1 MTQSSPAPSASG
13 SQESKAARRR
23 VLIVDDHPIVRQGLK
38 RMIETEPD
46 MEVCG
51 EAATESQA
59 RRAIRE
65 LMPDIVIV
73 DLALQEGDGLELV
86 RDVHAHHPDVPM
98 LVLSMHDET
107 IYAERLL
114 AEGASG
120 YIMKQAAADQ
130 LLNALRAVLRG
141 ERYVSEQLAQTL
153 GVRDGD
159 GDNTDPVR
167 RLSNRELQVLNL
179 VGRGVSSRDIAAE
192 LGLSVK
198 TVESHR
204 QSIKRKLNLAT
215 NSQLLQYAMNW
226 FNWRRGS
233 SAPATPGT
241 NSTPA

>member
-1 MTQSSPAPSASG
+1 MNSLSTQTSG
-13 SQESKAARRR
+13 VVGAGVRRR

-38 RMIETEPD
+38 RMIEAEPD

-51 EAATESQA
+51 EAATEAQA

-65 LMPDIVIV
+65 LTPDIVIV

-114 AEGASG
+114 SEGASG

-130 LLNALRAVLRG
+130 LLNALRTVLRG
-141 ERYVSEQLAQTL
+141 ETYLSEALMGQLRSRA
-153 GVRDGD
+153 GHSVGES
-159 GDNTDPVR
+159 NPVE

-179 VGRGVSSRDIAAE
+179 VGRGVSSREIAAE

-215 NSQLLQYAMNW
+215 NSQLLQYAINW
-226 FNWRRGS
+226 FAGRRG
-233 SAPATPGT
+233 AV
-241 NSTPA
+241 

>member
-1 MTQSSPAPSASG
+1 MITSTAQGAPVD
-13 SQESKAARRR
+13 SKPTRRR

-51 EAATESQA
+51 EAATEAQA

-65 LMPDIVIV
+65 LTPDIVIV

-141 ERYVSEQLAQTL
+141 ERYLSEQLAQTL
-153 GVRDGD
+153 GVRDGGAD
-159 GDNTDPVR
+159 GDVVDPVR

-226 FNWRRGS
+226 FNWRRGGPTT
-233 SAPATPGT
+233 APG
-241 NSTPA
+241 

>member
-1 MTQSSPAPSASG
+1 MNSLGTQTSVSTG
-13 SQESKAARRR
+13 AAVRRR

-38 RMIETEPD
+38 RMIEAEPD

-51 EAATESQA
+51 EAATEAQA

-65 LMPDIVIV
+65 LTPDIVIV

-114 AEGASG
+114 SEGASG

-130 LLNALRAVLRG
+130 LLNALRTVLRG
-141 ERYVSEQLAQTL
+141 ETYLSETLMSQLRSRA
-153 GVRDGD
+153 GNSVGE
-159 GDNTDPVR
+159 GNPVE

-179 VGRGVSSRDIAAE
+179 VGRGVSSREIASE

-204 QSIKRKLNLAT
+204 QSIKRKLNLTT
-215 NSQLLQYAMNW
+215 NSQLLQYAINW
-226 FNWRRGS
+226 FAGRRG
-233 SAPATPGT
+233 AV
-241 NSTPA
+241 

>member
-1 MTQSSPAPSASG
+1 
-13 SQESKAARRR
+13 
-23 VLIVDDHPIVRQGLK
+23 
-38 RMIETEPD
+38 
-46 MEVCG
+46 
-51 EAATESQA
+51 
-59 RRAIRE
+59 
-65 LMPDIVIV
+65 
-73 DLALQEGDGLELV
+73 V

-141 ERYVSEQLAQTL
+141 ERYLSEQLAQTL
-153 GVRDGD
+153 GVRDGAAG
-159 GDNTDPVR
+159 GDAVDPVR

-226 FNWRRGS
+226 FNWRRS
-233 SAPATPGT
+233 DSPT
-241 NSTPA
+241 TPA

>member
-1 MTQSSPAPSASG
+1 MITSPAQGAPIDA
-13 SQESKAARRR
+13 KPARRR

-51 EAATESQA
+51 EAATEAQA

-141 ERYVSEQLAQTL
+141 DRYLSEQLAQTL
-153 GVRDGD
+153 GVRDGGAV
-159 GDNTDPVR
+159 GDAVDPVR

-226 FNWRRGS
+226 FNWRRGGTTT
-233 SAPATPGT
+233 APA
-241 NSTPA
+241 

>member
-1 MTQSSPAPSASG
+1 MSASTSPSSTTAAQAG
-13 SQESKAARRR
+13 ARRR

-38 RMIETEPD
+38 RMIETEAD

-51 EAATESQA
+51 EAATEAQA

-65 LMPDIVIV
+65 LHPDIVIV

-130 LLNALRAVLRG
+130 LLNALRTVLRG
-141 ERYVSEQLAQTL
+141 ETYLSEQLSQTL
-153 GVRDGD
+153 HSRAHSADPESH
-159 GDNTDPVR
+159 DPVR

-179 VGRGVSSRDIAAE
+179 VGRGVSSREIAAE

-204 QSIKRKLNLAT
+204 QSLKRKLNLAT

-226 FNWRRGS
+226 FAGRRQ
-233 SAPATPGT
+233 
-241 NSTPA
+241 STA

>member
-1 MTQSSPAPSASG
+1 
-13 SQESKAARRR
+13 
-23 VLIVDDHPIVRQGLK
+23 
-38 RMIETEPD
+38 
-46 MEVCG
+46 
-51 EAATESQA
+51 
-59 RRAIRE
+59 
-65 LMPDIVIV
+65 MPDIVIV
-73 DLALQEGDGLELV
+73 DLALQDGDGLELV

-141 ERYVSEQLAQTL
+141 ERYLSEQLAQTL
-153 GVRDGD
+153 GVRDG
-159 GDNTDPVR
+159 GRRCRRSGR

-204 QSIKRKLNLAT
+204 QSDQAQAEPRHQLAAAAVRDE
-215 NSQLLQYAMNW
+215 LV
-226 FNWRRGS
+226 RRSRRSPPPSG
-233 SAPATPGT
+233 G
-241 NSTPA
+241 

>member
-1 MTQSSPAPSASG
+1 MITSTAQGAPVD
-13 SQESKAARRR
+13 SKPTRRR

-51 EAATESQA
+51 EAATEAQA

-65 LMPDIVIV
+65 LAPDIVIV

-141 ERYVSEQLAQTL
+141 ERYLSEQLAQTL
-153 GVRDGD
+153 GVRDGGAE
-159 GDNTDPVR
+159 GDAVDPVR

-226 FNWRRGS
+226 FNWRRGGPTT
-233 SAPATPGT
+233 APA
-241 NSTPA
+241 

>member
-1 MTQSSPAPSASG
+1 MNNVSVQPLTVSG
-13 SQESKAARRR
+13 PVVRRR

-38 RMIETEPD
+38 RMIEAEAD

-51 EAATESQA
+51 EAATEVQA

-65 LMPDIVIV
+65 LTPDIVIV

-114 AEGASG
+114 SEGASG

-130 LLNALRAVLRG
+130 LLNALRTVLRG
-141 ERYVSEQLAQTL
+141 ETYLSETLQTQLRSRA
-153 GVRDGD
+153 GHAVNEG
-159 GDNTDPVR
+159 NPVE

-179 VGRGVSSRDIAAE
+179 VGRGVSSREIAAE

-204 QSIKRKLNLAT
+204 QSIKRKLNLTT
-215 NSQLLQYAMNW
+215 NSQLLQYAINW
-226 FNWRRGS
+226 FAGRRG
-233 SAPATPGT
+233 
-241 NSTPA
+241 NV

>member
-1 MTQSSPAPSASG
+1 MSTAAAVVPSR
-13 SQESKAARRR
+13 QR

-38 RMIETEPD
+38 RMIETESD
-46 MEVCG
+46 LTVCG
-51 EAATESQA
+51 EAESEAQA

-65 LMPDIVIV
+65 LNPDIVIV
-73 DLALQEGDGLELV
+73 DLSLEDGDGLELV
-86 RDVHAHHPDVPM
+86 RDVHAHHPEVPM

-130 LLNALRAVLRG
+130 LLRALRTVLSGETYLSDTLMEALRARG
-141 ERYVSEQLAQTL
+141 YGSGNEVA
-153 GVRDGD
+153 
-159 GDNTDPVR
+159 DPVA

-204 QSIKRKLNLAT
+204 QSTKRKLNFAT
-215 NSQLLQYAMNW
+215 NAQLLQFAMNW
-226 FNWRRGS
+226 FAGRKPN
-233 SAPATPGT
+233 
-241 NSTPA
+241 

>member
-1 MTQSSPAPSASG
+1 MSMPSAQG
-13 SQESKAARRR
+13 ASQENKGARRR

-51 EAATESQA
+51 EAATEAQA

-141 ERYVSEQLAQTL
+141 DEHGAHRDALLMGAALALELTGAAASPGEGVERASRAIADGTAARVLDALA
-153 GVRDGD
+153 GFGARMK
-159 GDNTDPVR
+159 
-167 RLSNRELQVLNL
+167 
-179 VGRGVSSRDIAAE
+179 A
-192 LGLSVK
+192 
-198 TVESHR
+198 
-204 QSIKRKLNLAT
+204 
-215 NSQLLQYAMNW
+215 
-226 FNWRRGS
+226 
-233 SAPATPGT
+233 
-241 NSTPA
+241 

>member
-1 MTQSSPAPSASG
+1 MITSSAQVTPIEFKPS
-13 SQESKAARRR
+13 RRR

-51 EAATESQA
+51 EAATEAQA

-65 LMPDIVIV
+65 LQPDIVIV

-98 LVLSMHDET
+98 LVLSMHDEA
-107 IYAERLL
+107 IYAERLI

-141 ERYVSEQLAQTL
+141 ERYLSERLAQTL
-153 GVRDGD
+153 GVRDGAAD
-159 GDNTDPVR
+159 GDAADPVR

-204 QSIKRKLNLAT
+204 QSIKRKLSLAT

-226 FNWRRGS
+226 FNWRRSGS
-233 SAPATPGT
+233 STASA
-241 NSTPA
+241 

>member
-1 MTQSSPAPSASG
+1 MNIVSAHGASLATA
-13 SQESKAARRR
+13 SVRRR

-38 RMIETEPD
+38 RMIESEPD
-46 MEVCG
+46 LEVCG

-59 RRAIRE
+59 RRAIRD
-65 LMPDIVIV
+65 LDPDIVIV

-114 AEGASG
+114 SEGASG

-141 ERYVSEQLAQTL
+141 ETYLSEALQHRLASRT
-153 GVRDGD
+153 G
-159 GDNTDPVR
+159 TPVGQSHPVE

-179 VGRGVSSRDIAAE
+179 VGRGVSSREIAAE

-198 TVESHR
+198 TIESHR
-204 QSIKRKLNLAT
+204 QSIKRKLSLAT
-215 NSQLLQYAMNW
+215 NSQLVQYAINW
-226 FNWRRGS
+226 FAGRRGS
-233 SAPATPGT
+233 A
-241 NSTPA
+241 

>member
-1 MTQSSPAPSASG
+1 LNSLSTQTASLASSSI
-13 SQESKAARRR
+13 RRR

-38 RMIETEPD
+38 RMIEAEAD
-46 MEVCG
+46 LEVCG

-65 LMPDIVIV
+65 LDPDIVIV

-114 AEGASG
+114 SEGASG

-130 LLNALRAVLRG
+130 LLNALRTVLRG
-141 ERYVSEQLAQTL
+141 ETYVSEALQQRL
-153 GVRDGD
+153 GSRTGTSI
-159 GDNTDPVR
+159 GEGHPVE

-179 VGRGVSSRDIAAE
+179 VGRGVSSREIAAE

-204 QSIKRKLNLAT
+204 QSIKRKLSLTT
-215 NSQLLQYAMNW
+215 NSQLVQYAVNW
-226 FNWRRGS
+226 FTGRRRG
-233 SAPATPGT
+233 A
-241 NSTPA
+241 

>member
-1 MTQSSPAPSASG
+1 MIMSPSQGAPGDSRP
-13 SQESKAARRR
+13 ARRR

-51 EAATESQA
+51 EAATEAQA

-65 LMPDIVIV
+65 LTPDIVIV

-141 ERYVSEQLAQTL
+141 ERYLSEQLAQTL
-153 GVRDGD
+153 GVRDGGAD
-159 GDNTDPVR
+159 GDVVDPVR

-215 NSQLLQYAMNW
+215 NSQLLQYAING
-226 FNWRRGS
+226 FNWRRSGAMT
-233 SAPATPGT
+233 APA
-241 NSTPA
+241 

>member
-1 MTQSSPAPSASG
+1 MSFASTQVPHAGNATR
-13 SQESKAARRR
+13 RRR

-38 RMIETEPD
+38 RMIEAEPD

-51 EAATESQA
+51 EAETEAQA

-65 LMPDIVIV
+65 INPDIVIV
-73 DLALQEGDGLELV
+73 DLALQDGDGLELV

-114 AEGASG
+114 SEGASG

-130 LLNALRAVLRG
+130 LLNALRTVLRG
-141 ERYVSEQLAQTL
+141 ETYLSEALTTTL
-153 GVRDGD
+153 RSRAGTVQPAGAA
-159 GDNTDPVR
+159 NPVE

-179 VGRGVSSRDIAAE
+179 VGRGVSSREIAAE

-204 QSIKRKLNLAT
+204 QSVKRKLNLAT
-215 NSQLLQYAMNW
+215 NAQLLQYAMNW
-226 FNWRRGS
+226 FAGRRS
-233 SAPATPGT
+233 PPAAGG
-241 NSTPA
+241 

>member
-1 MTQSSPAPSASG
+1 MITSAALASSVD
-13 SQESKAARRR
+13 SKPARRR

-51 EAATESQA
+51 EAATEAQA

-65 LMPDIVIV
+65 LLPDIVIV

-141 ERYVSEQLAQTL
+141 ERYLSEQLAQTL
-153 GVRDGD
+153 GVRDGGTE
-159 GDNTDPVR
+159 GDSADPVR

-215 NSQLLQYAMNW
+215 NSQLLQYAMNGL
-226 FNWRRGS
+226 NWRRGGS
-233 SAPATPGT
+233 SPAPA
-241 NSTPA
+241 

>member
-1 MTQSSPAPSASG
+1 LNIVSTQTVVSAHPLA
-13 SQESKAARRR
+13 KRR

-38 RMIETEPD
+38 RMIEAEPD
-46 MEVCG
+46 LEVCG

-65 LMPDIVIV
+65 LDPDIVIV

-114 AEGASG
+114 SEGASG

-130 LLNALRAVLRG
+130 LLNALRTVLRG
-141 ERYVSEQLAQTL
+141 ETYLSESLHQQLQARS
-153 GVRDGD
+153 GAPAGASH
-159 GDNTDPVR
+159 PVD

-179 VGRGVSSRDIAAE
+179 IGRGVSSREIARE

-204 QSIKRKLNLAT
+204 QSIKRKLHLAT
-215 NSQLLQYAMNW
+215 NAQLVQYAINW
-226 FNWRRGS
+226 FAGRRAG
-233 SAPATPGT
+233 APRPDRL
-241 NSTPA
+241 

>member
-1 MTQSSPAPSASG
+1 MNSLSTHTAALASSSI
-13 SQESKAARRR
+13 RRR

-38 RMIETEPD
+38 RMIEAEPD
-46 MEVCG
+46 LEVCG

-59 RRAIRE
+59 RCTIRE
-65 LMPDIVIV
+65 LDPDIVIV

-114 AEGASG
+114 SEGASG

-130 LLNALRAVLRG
+130 LLNALRTVLRG
-141 ERYVSEQLAQTL
+141 ETYLSESLQHQLSARSVHAVGQSH
-153 GVRDGD
+153 
-159 GDNTDPVR
+159 PVE

-179 VGRGVSSRDIAAE
+179 IGRGLSSRQIAAE

-198 TVESHR
+198 TIESHR
-204 QSIKRKLNLAT
+204 QSVKRKLNLAN
-215 NSQLLQYAMNW
+215 NSQLVQYAINW
-226 FNWRRGS
+226 FAGRRGT
-233 SAPATPGT
+233 ARR
-241 NSTPA
+241 

>member
-1 MTQSSPAPSASG
+1 MNTLSSAVASV
-13 SQESKAARRR
+13 SSDPVRRR

-38 RMIETEPD
+38 RMIETEAD

-51 EAATESQA
+51 EAATEAQA

-65 LMPDIVIV
+65 LNPDIVIV

-130 LLNALRAVLRG
+130 LLNALRTVLRG
-141 ERYVSEQLAQTL
+141 ETYLSEQLSQSL
-153 GVRDGD
+153 NLRVPGGD
-159 GDNTDPVR
+159 PEAHDPVL

-179 VGRGVSSRDIAAE
+179 VGRGVSSREIAAE

-204 QSIKRKLNLAT
+204 QSLKRKLNLAT

-226 FNWRRGS
+226 FAGRRQQL
-233 SAPATPGT
+233 T
-241 NSTPA
+241 

>member
-1 MTQSSPAPSASG
+1 MITSPAQGTPIDA
-13 SQESKAARRR
+13 KPARRR

-51 EAATESQA
+51 EAATEAQA

-141 ERYVSEQLAQTL
+141 ERYLSEQLAQTL
-153 GVRDGD
+153 GVRDGGTE
-159 GDNTDPVR
+159 GDAVDPVR

-215 NSQLLQYAMNW
+215 NSQLLQYAMSW
-226 FNWRRGS
+226 FNWRRGGTTT
-233 SAPATPGT
+233 APA
-241 NSTPA
+241 